1 MTILQST
8 DPLWNAC
15 EALLLQIHRD
25 HASGMI
31 SQRTMVLCD
40 ELRRQLARD
49 QEREAREELEAV

>member
-15 EALLLQIHRD
+15 EALLASLFRD

-31 SQRTMVLCD
+31 SQRTMILCD

-49 QEREAREELEAV
+49 QEREAAEERELA